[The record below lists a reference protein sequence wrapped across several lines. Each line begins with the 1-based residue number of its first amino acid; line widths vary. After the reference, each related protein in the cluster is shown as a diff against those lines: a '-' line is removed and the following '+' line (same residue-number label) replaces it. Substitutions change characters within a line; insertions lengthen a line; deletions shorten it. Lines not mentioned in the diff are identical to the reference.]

1 MKKILVANWK
11 ANFDLH
17 QSSEWLK
24 EIRTIL
30 EEATIEVVICPDFIS
45 IPITASLVKGTSI
58 SLGSQDVSQFEK
70 GAFTGEVTTHSLKGL
85 VRYALIGHS
94 ERRGYFSETTE
105 VILKKAR
112 NATKEGII
120 PIVCLENAS
129 QALSYKKG
137 SGTLEVVFAYEPK
150 SAIGTGQPESPVKA
164 SGVLE
169 DLREILGG
177 QARILYGG
185 SVTEK
190 NIRNYLDRGFNGA
203 LVSSASLDKEK
214 FVKIVSVLC
223 DTLI

>member
-17 QSSEWLK
+17 EAVEWLK
-24 EIRTIL
+24 AIRTIL
-30 EEATIEVVICPDFIS
+30 EEAPIEVVICPDFIS
-45 IPITASLVKGTSI
+45 IPIAASLVKGTSI

-85 VRYALIGHS
+85 VKYALIGHS

-112 NATKEGII
+112 HATKDGII

-129 QALSYKKG
+129 QAQSYKKG
-137 SGTLEVVFAYEPK
+137 SRTLRAVFAYEPK
-150 SAIGTGQPESPVKA
+150 SAIGTGQPESPEKA

-169 DLREILGG
+169 DLREILGN
-177 QARILYGG
+177 QACILYGG

-190 NIRNYLDRGFNGA
+190 NIRHYLDRGFNGA
-203 LVSSASLDKEK
+203 LVGSASWDKEK